1 MESLFENRHIA
12 DKQMLKD
19 LYRYVFFLRK
29 PVIVCYAVL
38 FFCLIVDVIQWIYAK
53 NSFALTGMVFLVP
66 LFFLFMILRYN
77 HVVNTTIKRNI
88 ELHGKEVSVK
98 TDVYNDFFQITSSTG
113 SVYKIDFYNI
123 EKVMQTKKL
132 ILLMSKEK
140 QIFVLSKDGF
150 TKGTPHEFLAF
161 LKRKGYRI

>member
-1 MESLFENRHIA
+1 MESMFENRHVS
-12 DKQMLKD
+12 DKQMYKD

-38 FFCLIVDVIQWIYAK
+38 FFGLIVDVIEWIYAK
-53 NSFALTGMVFLVP
+53 ESFELTGMFLVP

-77 HVVNTTIKRNI
+77 YVVNTTVKRNI

-98 TDVYNDFFQITSSTG
+98 TDVYNDYFQITSSTG
-113 SVYKIDFYNI
+113 SVFKIDFNNI
-123 EKVMQTKKL
+123 KKVMQTKKL

-150 TKGTPHEFLAF
+150 TKGTPQEFLAF